1 MKYSKEILEKLKTEV
16 SARVSPKRFSHILGV
31 ERCALELG
39 KIFLPDRLDEL
50 SAAAVLHDVTKEIPH
65 ENQIKLLEESG
76 FLLTEED
83 KNTSGVLHSFSA
95 PLIIK
100 RDFPEFATDDIISA
114 VGNHTVGSENM
125 SVFDKIIFI
134 SDYAEDT
141 RVYESCRKVRAAL
154 FDNLENLKNN
164 YFLIIKLVR
173 RQLETN
179 SPSSFLMSMFQ
190 TCVCRPL

>member
-100 RDFPEFATDDIISA
+100 RDFPEFATDDIIA
-114 VGNHTVGSENM
+114 YN
-125 SVFDKIIFI
+125 
-134 SDYAEDT
+134 
-141 RVYESCRKVRAAL
+141 
-154 FDNLENLKNN
+154 
-164 YFLIIKLVR
+164 
-173 RQLETN
+173 
-179 SPSSFLMSMFQ
+179 
-190 TCVCRPL
+190 